1 MLIAMAGLPSTGKSS
16 IAQRLALKLQA
27 VILDK
32 DTVRAALFPAAKI
45 EYSTQQDDFCQV
57 IMMQV
62 ARYLVEGDANI
73 YVIFDGRTFSQHYQL
88 QLLLDLAQDLH
99 TPLKIVQCVCS
110 DETAR
115 QRLEHDRAHG
125 LHLANNRD
133 YALYLSVKARFE
145 EITEPK
151 LVVNTDRDI
160 EECVEQCLSYISS
173 V

>member
-1 MLIAMAGLPSTGKSS
+1 MLIAMAGLPGTGKSS

-45 EYSTQQDDFCQV
+45 EYSTQQDDFCQA

-62 ARYLVEGDANI
+62 ACYLVERDANI
-73 YVIFDGRTFSQHYQL
+73 CVIFDGRTFSQRYQL

-125 LHLANNRD
+125 LHLAKNRD

-151 LVVNTDRDI
+151 LVVNTEQDI
-160 EECVEQCLSYISS
+160 QECVEQCLSYILPT
-173 V
+173 